1 MQAYSQVVGALGAD
15 RAGRGATGHR
25 SVLRVTGVDKWFEKD
40 DRRITVIRDLHL
52 SFTGGS
58 FVAVVGRSGCGKSTL
73 LNMLAGLSMP
83 SGGSIEYRGSRIEG
97 PSSDMGYLTQ
107 QDTLMPWRG
116 GVRRNVELPLEVAG
130 VPASERR
137 RRADELIAQVSLSGF
152 EDHYPWELSGGMRRR
167 ASLARMLCADPHTLL
182 LDEPFGALDAQLR
195 RELQE
200 ELLSLWTGTGK
211 TVIFVT
217 HDLDEAI
224 FLADRVIVLGSGGEV
239 VLDHDV
245 AIERPRDLD
254 EIRLQPAAATAVTNT
269 GLFVGGVVGP
279 TAFGLLVEHSSYP
292 LAWTVAG
299 AWMLTAAVLAMG
311 SQRFEAG

>member
-1 MQAYSQVVGALGAD
+1 M
-15 RAGRGATGHR
+15 
-25 SVLRVTGVDKWFEKD
+25 
-40 DRRITVIRDLHL
+40 
-52 SFTGGS
+52 
-58 FVAVVGRSGCGKSTL
+58 
-73 LNMLAGLSMP
+73 
-83 SGGSIEYRGSRIEG
+83 
-97 PSSDMGYLTQ
+97 
-107 QDTLMPWRG
+107 
-116 GVRRNVELPLEVAG
+116 RRNVELPLEVAG